1 MDEVTAAKLGSP
13 VLRRT
18 SVRTGAWWAE
28 PATIAAALTA
38 FGIYSFWAAWQNA
51 YFEFGPYLS
60 PFYSPHIPESALA
73 RFGIPRDG
81 VLRNLFSP
89 AFFILWMPLGFR
101 LTCYY
106 YRKAIYR
113 SFLADPPGCA
123 VKEPALR
130 KTYRGE
136 TRLPFILMNSH
147 RYFFYLAVVVL
158 AVLTYDAVL
167 AFIWPDGFGIGVGTL
182 VMLANVVLLA
192 GFTFGCNSARH
203 LVGGR
208 LDCFSCDNF
217 SQSSYK
223 GWKFVSTLNKN
234 HMMWAW
240 WSLIS
245 VGLTDVYIRLCATG
259 LITDVRLF

>member
-1 MDEVTAAKLGSP
+1 MDETTTAKLGSP

-18 SVRTGAWWAE
+18 GIRTDNWWLQ
-28 PATIAAALTA
+28 PTLVVSGLTF
-38 FGIYSFWAAWQNA
+38 FGIYSIWAAWQNA
-51 YFEFGPYLS
+51 HFEFGPYLS
-60 PFYSPHIPESALA
+60 PFYSPHIPESVLA
-73 RFGIPRDG
+73 SLGLPRAGIW
-81 VLRNLFSP
+81 RNLLSP

-113 SFLADPPGCA
+113 SFLADPAGCA
-123 VKEPALR
+123 VKEPSLR

-136 TRLPFILMNSH
+136 SRFPFILMNAH
-147 RYFFYLAVVVL
+147 RYFLYLAVLVL
-158 AVLTYDAVL
+158 AVLTYDLVL

-182 VMLANVVLLA
+182 VMLANVILLA

-203 LVGGR
+203 LVGGQ

-217 SQSSYK
+217 SKTSYK
-223 GWKFVSTLNKN
+223 GWKFVSTLNKK

-240 WSLIS
+240 LSLVS
-245 VGLTDVYIRLCATG
+245 VGITDVYIRLCAMG
-259 LITDVRLF
+259 IITDVRLF